1 MLPVRPAGAEA
12 GSGVGGAAGGASA
25 GEQDGPSAR
34 LPELLPAAG
43 GGVSSLA
50 VNAAP
55 TDAAAGVP
63 THVAP
68 MAAGGGGATLQAG
81 GDPAAQGMPGAAPG
95 ATAGG
100 APAPGAAG
108 GTTDAGRDL
117 SALSPPSPFATAGGE
132 GEGAAPREAGAKKG
146 GCCGCSVS

>member
-1 MLPVRPAGAEA
+1 VLPVHPTGAEA
-12 GSGVGGAAGGASA
+12 GSGVSGAAGGAPA
-25 GEQDGPSAR
+25 GEQGGPSAR

-55 TDAAAGVP
+55 TDAAAGAP
-63 THVAP
+63 AHVAP
-68 MAAGGGGATLQAG
+68 MAGGGGGAPLQAG
-81 GDPAAQGMPGAAPG
+81 GDPAAQGALGATPGAA
-95 ATAGG
+95 AGG

-108 GTTDAGRDL
+108 GTADHDRDL
-117 SALSPPSPFATAGGE
+117 SALSPPSPFATAGGG
-132 GEGAAPREAGAKKG
+132 GEGAAPRDAGAKKG